1 MNMKTFLPIIMLVL
15 FSTTAFAR
23 LMEYWPYD
31 RLTKE
36 ADAIVIATP
45 VSVQDTAERT
55 TLPNIARVGTNNVSS
70 AIPAIGVE
78 TTFTVLSVLKG
89 ETNTTTIVFHHLRE
103 AEKAV
108 AEFNAPGLVA
118 FDPAEKKRFLL
129 FLKRESDGRYA
140 PLTGQT
146 DPDGGV
152 RDLGS
157 YP

>member
-1 MNMKTFLPIIMLVL
+1 MKKIFPILSLVL
-15 FSTTAFAR
+15 LVSVAFAR
-23 LMEYWPYD
+23 LHEYWPYD

-36 ADAIVIATP
+36 ADLIVIATP
-45 VSVQDTAERT
+45 VSTHDTSEST
-55 TLPNIARVGTNNVSS
+55 TLPNIVSVDTNNVRS

-78 TTFTVLSVLKG
+78 TTFTNLAVLKG
-89 ETNTTTIVFHHLRE
+89 DTNLTTVVFHHLRE
-103 AEKAV
+103 AERKLSISG
-108 AEFNAPGLVA
+108 PGLIA
-118 FDPAEKKRFLL
+118 FDPKEKKRFLL

-152 RDLGS
+152 RDLGA

>member
-1 MNMKTFLPIIMLVL
+1 MKAILPIFAFVL
-15 FSTTAFAR
+15 SSTTVFAR
-23 LMEYWPYD
+23 LHEHWPYD

-45 VSVQDTAERT
+45 LSAHDTAERT
-55 TLPNIARVGTNNVSS
+55 TLPNIVRTDTNKVRS

-78 TTFTVLSVLKG
+78 TRFTILSVLKG
-89 ETNTTTIVFHHLRE
+89 DTNTTDIVFHHLRE
-103 AEKAV
+103 AEKPSAQD
-108 AEFNAPGLVA
+108 NGPGLVT
-118 FDPAEKKRFLL
+118 FDPKEKKRFLL

-146 DPDGGV
+146 DPATGV
-152 RDLGS
+152 KGLGA

>member
-1 MNMKTFLPIIMLVL
+1 MKTILPIFAFVL
-15 FSTTAFAR
+15 SSTAVFAR
-23 LMEYWPYD
+23 LHEHWPYD

-45 VSVQDTAERT
+45 LSAHDTAERT
-55 TLPNIARVGTNNVSS
+55 TLPNIVRTDTNKVRS

-78 TTFTVLSVLKG
+78 TRFTILSVLKG
-89 ETNTTTIVFHHLRE
+89 DTNTTDIVFHHLRE
-103 AEKAV
+103 AEKPSAQD
-108 AEFNAPGLVA
+108 NGPGLVT
-118 FDPAEKKRFLL
+118 FDPKEKKRFLL

-146 DPDGGV
+146 DPDGCV
-152 RDLGS
+152 RDLGA

>member
-1 MNMKTFLPIIMLVL
+1 MVAKTTGTENVEMM
-15 FSTTAFAR
+15 AQ
-23 LMEYWPYD
+23 
-31 RLTKE
+31 

-45 VSVQDTAERT
+45 ISVRDTSERT
-55 TLPNIARVGTNNVSS
+55 TLPNIVRTDTNNVRS

-89 ETNTTTIVFHHLRE
+89 DTNTTTIVFHHLRE
-103 AEKAV
+103 AEKPGAQ
-108 AEFNAPGLVA
+108 FNGPGLVT
-118 FDPAEKKRFLL
+118 FDPREKKRFLL
-129 FLKRESDGRYA
+129 FLKREADGWYA

-152 RDLGS
+152 RDLGT